1 MATTITWDGGS
12 LVLDASPSQSHSREA
27 EVTDHAVETGGV
39 VTDHVRQR
47 PRSLKL
53 DGVSLAADAYSTLN
67 RLMDLATLVTVS
79 TSLETYDS
87 MVLVGLAVPRDA
99 TTGDALRF
107 SATFRRIVFA
117 DSQRVT
123 IRLPTPGARVNRGKQ
138 ATTPTSAE
146 TQRKG
151 KAKAK
156 KYRTTVKKLGS
167 GLSDLLGIEG

>member
-1 MATTITWDGGS
+1 MATAITWDGGS
-12 LVLDASPSQSHSREA
+12 LTLDASPLQSHAREA
-27 EVTDHAVETGGV
+27 EVTDHAVETGGAV
-39 VTDHVRQR
+39 SDHVRQR

-53 DGVSLAADAYSTLN
+53 DGVSLSSDAYAALN

-79 TSLETYDS
+79 TSLETYES
-87 MVLVGLAVPRDA
+87 MVLVTLSVPRDA

-107 SATFRRIVFA
+107 SATFRRVVFA

-151 KAKAK
+151 KAAAK
-156 KYRTTVKKLGS
+156 KRKSILKGAGE
-167 GLSDLLGIEG
+167 GLSGLLGIEG